1 MYEILHKFNLIKK
14 YAKEF
19 VWFNMCELPGQFIKC
34 IDYYI
39 KTKRNAKY
47 IWYGNS
53 LKPGNK
59 NAFDDHYGLYKNNKD
74 RWLFG
79 KDGTGDIT
87 NIENICDFKKKINKN
102 IDLITSDAGIEVEDN
117 DAESFQK

>member
-1 MYEILHKFNLIKK
+1 MYEILHEFNLIKK
-14 YAKEF
+14 DAKEF

-39 KTKRNAKY
+39 RTKRNAKY
-47 IWYGNS
+47 FWYGNS

-79 KDGTGDIT
+79 DIT
-87 NIENICDFKKKINKN
+87 NIENIHDFKKKINKN
-102 IDLITSDAGIEVEDN
+102 IDLITSDAGIEVENN
-117 DAESFQK
+117 DVELFQK